1 MHKKLISLAL
11 SGILSLSIV
20 GCNNEEEAEY
30 QEPQTKQEEVKPD
43 DNTNS
48 DVEERND
55 NERSSNEYVPAD
67 TEEEVQDEDLTEE
80 YEEETETN
88 DLEETSQTE
97 QLKLA
102 KTILE
107 ESAKEHM
114 TGYRYKI
121 TTDEESNSVIFILHA
136 TSIDVAKGIN
146 DGSYNELTDS
156 MLYLSTEAKGAYE
169 RLGLDV
175 NCSVCLGDIDNDK
188 IWFGTFN
195 ENILYDATDELN

>member
-20 GCNNEEEAEY
+20 GCNNEEAEY
-30 QEPQTKQEEVKPD
+30 QEPQTKQEEV
-43 DNTNS
+43 
-48 DVEERND
+48 
-55 NERSSNEYVPAD
+55 
-67 TEEEVQDEDLTEE
+67 QDEGLTEE
-80 YEEETETN
+80 YE
-88 DLEETSQTE
+88 EETSQTE

-146 DGSYNELTDS
+146 DGSYNKLTDS
-156 MLYLSTEAKGAYE
+156 MLYLSTEAKGHMK
-169 RLGLDV
+169 D
-175 NCSVCLGDIDNDK
+175 
-188 IWFGTFN
+188 
-195 ENILYDATDELN
+195 